1 MKTIYRICGK
11 ISLLCYVLLL
21 YQTWR
26 LCQYGGV
33 RRHLL
38 LMFPAALVFLAGVVL
53 WLIARRHVR
62 REHPDTGRKK
72 GILWAEIILA
82 AAASAVF
89 AGGIIYSA
97 TPYNGALSWKVDEWM
112 RRKTVPLEHNNVFR
126 DGVEG
131 ILADLDE
138 ALDLPEE
145 LYIFNEYQMSFDE
158 TGTVTSIYTFLY
170 GRDESGVTRTY
181 LVDYSGRGSG
191 NMTVWTDGRADAS
204 YADGMRLEP
213 MLRILQEAP
222 WEEQVRMWASERG
235 GESYEI
241 LYLGRRSFSS
251 SEGLKYLPGDAD
263 GDGQE
268 SGTGETPPM
277 WDGGEVTG
285 YEVSLHIP
293 EADEVTPVRYMM
305 EPEYT
310 SQEELDAQQAQEQ
323 AENAIASDSWT
334 TDNTDGSMYFF
345 LNDTVGWCMVVT
357 DAALGSRT
365 YALEGS
371 KDGGASWETVNAD
384 PFGGQLGVTE
394 GLIFYD
400 EEFGIAG
407 LTGASQSYSRLY
419 VTTDGGR
426 TFTQMQMPELSEE
439 ELPETAEEYGYGTED
454 YDYLYMPEKEG
465 DVLTVLAVPDAG
477 EKEGVLFQSPDSG
490 ETWNY
495 AGTTTG

>member
-1 MKTIYRICGK
+1 MKNIYRICGK
-11 ISLLCYVLLL
+11 ISLVCYVFLL
-21 YQTWR
+21 YQTWH
-26 LCQYGGV
+26 LCRYGGI
-33 RRHLL
+33 RRHFL
-38 LMFPAALVFLAGVVL
+38 LMFPAALVFPACIVL
-53 WLIARRHVR
+53 WLIARRRVR
-62 REHPDTGRKK
+62 KESPDAGRRK
-72 GILWAEIILA
+72 GILWAEVIFA
-82 AAASAVF
+82 AAAAALF
-89 AGGIIYSA
+89 GGGIIYSA
-97 TPYNGALSWKVDEWM
+97 IPYNGALSWKVDEWM
-112 RRKTVPLEHNNVFR
+112 RRKTVTLEHNNVFQ

-131 ILADLDE
+131 ILADLDS

-145 LYIFNEYQMSFDE
+145 LYISNEYQMSFDE
-158 TGTVTSIYTFLY
+158 TGTVTSIYAFLY
-170 GRDESGVTRTY
+170 GRDDNGETRTY
-181 LVDYSGRGSG
+181 LVDYSGSG

-204 YADGMRLEP
+204 YEDGMRLDP
-213 MLRILQEAP
+213 MLRILQKAP
-222 WEEQVRMWASERG
+222 WEEQVKAWTSERG
-235 GESYEI
+235 GENYEI

-251 SEGLKYLPGDAD
+251 SEGLEYLPGDAD

-293 EADEVTPVRYMM
+293 EAGEVTPVRYMM

-310 SQEELDAQQAQEQ
+310 GQEELNAQQAQEQ
-323 AENAIASDSWT
+323 AENAIASDSWI

-345 LNDTVGWCMVVT
+345 LNDTVGWRLVVT

-371 KDGGASWETVNAD
+371 KDGGASWTTVNAD

-400 EEFGIAG
+400 EEFGVAG

-419 VTTDGGR
+419 VTTDGGV
-426 TFTQMQMPELSEE
+426 TYTQMQMPGLSEE
-439 ELPETAEEYGYGTED
+439 ELPKIAEEYGYGTED
-454 YDYLYMPEKEG
+454 YDYLYMPEKAG

-477 EKEGVLFQSPDSG
+477 GKDGVLFRSSDFG
-490 ETWNY
+490 KTWNY
-495 AGTTTG
+495 VGATTG